1 MGELVDDVEH
11 PDLASIVR
19 AVLDEVV
26 GPDVIAMLGPQP
38 NAGAAR
44 EPQAS
49 ALGLLLGHFEPLAAP
64 DPLDPL
70 VVHQPARISE
80 QGRDL
85 AIAVAAILTGQFDQV
100 GGEPLFV
107 FLAPRRFALCRA
119 VLTERAAGATLGDG
133 QHGPDVL
140 DTGAPTR
147 GAQKFPRAAS
157 CRISL
162 SSVRSAI
169 ALRRRW
175 FSVSSSFMRLT
186 WSDLSPPYP

>member
-1 MGELVDDVEH
+1 MQEPSANH
-11 PDLASIVR
+11 SRPR
-19 AVLDEVV
+19 
-26 GPDVIAMLGPQP
+26 LGCFGGTLSPSRRQY
-38 NAGAAR
+38 
-44 EPQAS
+44 
-49 ALGLLLGHFEPLAAP
+49 PLH
-64 DPLDPL
+64 PL
-70 VVHQPARISE
+70 VVHQPAGLPQE
-80 QGRDL
+80 CADL
-85 AIAVAAILTGQFDQV
+85 AVAIAAVLARQRDQV
-100 GGEPLFV
+100 GGELLLILF
-107 FLAPRRFALCRA
+107 APRRFALCRA
-119 VLTERAAGATLGDG
+119 VLRERPAGAALGDG

-186 WSDLSPPYP
+186 WSDFRPPYSWRQR

>member
-1 MGELVDDVEH
+1 MTSLM
-11 PDLASIVR
+11 PSRRQIRSTRLSFTSQAASQER
-19 AVLDEVV
+19 A
-26 GPDVIAMLGPQP
+26 
-38 NAGAAR
+38 
-44 EPQAS
+44 
-49 ALGLLLGHFEPLAAP
+49 
-64 DPLDPL
+64 
-70 VVHQPARISE
+70 
-80 QGRDL
+80 DL
-85 AIAVAAILTGQFDQV
+85 AIAIAAILARQLDEI
-100 GGEPLFV
+100 GGELLFV
-107 FLAPRRFALCRA
+107 LFAPRRFALGRA

-175 FSVSSSFMRLT
+175 FSVSSAFMRLT
-186 WSDLSPPYP
+186 